1 MFKWFKKLK
10 EHSEYNRKVFECLDI
25 VDRSKVLLENG
36 HFIFENYLFKADD
49 YGDVEK
55 VLLYD
60 FEKDY
65 GLRIVEPIQC
75 DEQYESMYAPGFWD
89 DDFFSMCERLKE
101 KVIKKEMENE
111 ILEATKE
118 EEVESHF
125 RKLLG
130 KEIE

>member
-10 EHSEYNRKVFECLDI
+10 ERQEFNNKVSECLDI
-25 VDRSKVLLENG
+25 IDRSKVLLENDQ
-36 HFIFENYLFKADD
+36 FQFENYLFKSDD

-65 GLRIVEPIQC
+65 GLRIVEPIEI
-75 DEQYESMYAPGFWD
+75 DEQYQLSYTSGFWN

-101 KVIKKEMENE
+101 KVIKKETENE
-111 ILEATKE
+111 ILKATKE
-118 EEVESHF
+118 VEVEKHF